1 MIEIYK
7 NLKYKVK
14 TPSGYK
20 TFAGIR
26 RTTKSKV
33 LELCFGDGTK
43 LECSLDHVFVVNGKE
58 ILAKNIKIKQQLS
71 PNKIVFKITQKAN
84 KKFLYDLIGV
94 EDGSVYIT
102 DDIVSHN
109 CDFSTSG
116 NTVIMPDIL
125 QYYLQTYTQDPIEK
139 RGFDNNIWVW
149 ERPSY
154 SRDYI
159 VTADVARGDGSDYSA
174 FHIIDVE
181 SAVQVAEYKGQLT
194 TKDFGN
200 MLVSVATEYNDAL
213 LVIENANV
221 GWATIQ
227 QVIDRGY
234 KNLYYS
240 YKENVFDSDAYLTKG
255 FDVANKSDM
264 VAGFTLSSKI
274 RPLAISKLELYMREK
289 GCIIRSRR
297 LMDELLVFVW
307 KNAKAEAAQG
317 YNDDLVMSWT
327 QGLWVRDTALKLRQA
342 GIELTKMAVSS
353 IKNTIS
359 MYSGTQRVLNNNP
372 WKQNIDGID
381 HDITWLL

>member
-1 MIEIYK
+1 MIEFYK
-7 NLKYKVK
+7 NTKYKVK
-14 TPSGYK
+14 TPTGFK
-20 TFAGIR
+20 NFGGIR
-26 RTTKSKV
+26 RTTKAEV
-33 LELCFGDGTK
+33 LEIIFSDGTK
-43 LECSLDHVFVVNGKE
+43 VECSLDHRFIINKAQVLGREVVVGQE
-58 ILAKNIKIKQQLS
+58 LT
-71 PNKIVFKITQKAN
+71 PNKIVTNITQKN
-84 KKFLYDLIGV
+84 NSKFLYDLVDVG
-94 EDGSVYIT
+94 EDNLYIV
-102 DDIVSHN
+102 DDIISHN

-359 MYSGTQRVLNNNP
+359 MYSGTQKVLNNNP